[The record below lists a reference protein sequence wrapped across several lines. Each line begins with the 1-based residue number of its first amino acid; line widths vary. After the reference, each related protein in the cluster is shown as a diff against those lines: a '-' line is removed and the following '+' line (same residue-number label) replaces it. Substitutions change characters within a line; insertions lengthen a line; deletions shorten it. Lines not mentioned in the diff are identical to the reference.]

1 MGRKSTYLEDVL
13 KNNANIIV
21 NQSIIQCL
29 CCDYKI
35 KSKNNKINLLK
46 KHLKSQTHK
55 DKEFNGNNIQEFKPD
70 KSEFYYD
77 ITKVFDQTGIHL
89 NNVSKQPLINFFQ
102 KYLGRKLPHYN
113 TVNGNYLNKVYQ
125 DILDKIR
132 NEIKDKKLYFI
143 IDETK
148 DKR

>member
-89 NNVSKQPLINFFQ
+89 NNVSKQPLINFFS
-102 KYLGRKLPHYN
+102 
-113 TVNGNYLNKVYQ
+113 
-125 DILDKIR
+125 KISW
-132 NEIKDKKLYFI
+132 KKITSL
-143 IDETK
+143 
-148 DKR
+148 